1 MIFPKD
7 KPLPERMDIP
17 GFEGRYYVCM
27 DGTVWHKW
35 KSTDTQMFGHKKG
48 RGREMKLTDENGK
61 IHSKT
66 MSWIMKHTYFAG
78 MDPEMV
84 LMHKNGIERD
94 WSVHNL
100 KPITRHNLG
109 KKTYRNHD
117 ARAVLKIHPE
127 TGEILEV
134 YTSSR
139 EAGKKNH
146 CSYQAILDACNMKNI
161 KRKGIA
167 PDGFLYR
174 WEGRKYG
181 KEKEN

>member
-35 KSTDTQMFGHKKG
+35 KSTDTQMFGHRNG

-66 MSWIMKHTYFAG
+66 MSWIMRHTYFAG

-100 KPITRHNLG
+100 KPITRQNLG
-109 KKTYRNHD
+109 KKTYRNHE

-127 TGEILEV
+127 SGEILEV

-181 KEKEN
+181 KEEK